1 MDTTPA
7 GQYKGFDIY
16 PLAYQHE
23 RKARWPEARED
34 RSYNAAV
41 MICREGMV
49 PEPGQSQ
56 VFRLSGD
63 RQFSNIGEARAAA
76 LRFAEGIIDGTVP
89 EMSLAGLDGA

>member
-41 MICREGMV
+41 MICREGML

-76 LRFAEGIIDGTVP
+76 PLEVAEIEAVAT
-89 EMSLAGLDGA
+89 SSGACIRPRYE